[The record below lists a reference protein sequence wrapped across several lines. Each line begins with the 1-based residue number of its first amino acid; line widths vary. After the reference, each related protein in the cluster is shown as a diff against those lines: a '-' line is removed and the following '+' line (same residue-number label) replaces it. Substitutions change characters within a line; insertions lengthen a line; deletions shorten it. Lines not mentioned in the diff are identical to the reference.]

1 MNSKSKKIKKDQK
14 QPKIDSYLV
23 EKSIGEIISKRLNEE
38 IEKCGKAEQEI
49 AAQPNESGAPEIAE
63 NVNSDNIAQIELMK
77 KKIDSLEN
85 KCKELAVKN
94 TRLMND
100 NSALKKLLDA
110 SKSVNMSKDIQLLRL
125 KSANTNVSDSSSIGA
140 NRLEPKRTTVFSNF
154 AAHFTPEELIELN
167 SVGKGKPQDANFIAT
182 CLKFLYKSDIK
193 KLSTKCAGARNLKG
207 KTTITP
213 EKKTLMADLL
223 AARVQS
229 EGVDET
235 LVVTRCGRLNRII
248 GDGIHTNIK
257 RKTIT
262 STPTTSGL
270 ENACIP
276 GAAVS
281 HTTSSHFTTPAQ
293 IPTFILPFNY
303 F

>member
-1 MNSKSKKIKKDQK
+1 
-14 QPKIDSYLV
+14 
-23 EKSIGEIISKRLNEE
+23 
-38 IEKCGKAEQEI
+38 
-49 AAQPNESGAPEIAE
+49 
-63 NVNSDNIAQIELMK
+63 MK
-77 KKIDSLEN
+77 KRIDSLEI
-85 KCKELAVKN
+85 KCKELTAKN

-125 KSANTNVSDSSSIGA
+125 KSTSTNASDSSSTGA
-140 NRLEPKRTTVFSNF
+140 NQSEPRFSTVFSGF
-154 AAHFTPEELIELN
+154 AAHFTPQELIELN
-167 SVGKGKPQDANFIAT
+167 SVGKDKQQDANFIAT

-193 KLSTKCAGARNLKG
+193 KLSTKCVGARNLKG

-229 EGVDET
+229 EGVDES
-235 LVVTRCGRLNRII
+235 LLVTRCGRLNRII
-248 GDGIHTNIK
+248 GDGIHTNVK
-257 RKTIT
+257 RKAIT

-270 ENACIP
+270 EIKRIP
-276 GAAVS
+276 EATVS
-281 HTTSSHFTTPAQ
+281 HTTSAHFTTHAQ
-293 IPTFILPFNY
+293 FPTFILPFNY